1 MKSMLII
8 DSPTLAKL
16 FAEVFEKLGW
26 TVTVANN
33 REAAMTQIAGNEPY
47 DIILLSY
54 RLSGTDGVQVSK
66 FIRSLEYRMTTAIV
80 MLTSSGEI
88 IDEAKAAGVDEVLL
102 KPVNVSTLI
111 WAVNKHVG

>member
-8 DSPTLAKL
+8 DSATLANL
-16 FAEVFEKLGW
+16 FAEVFQKLGW
-26 TVTVANN
+26 HVTIANN
-33 REAAMTQIAGNEPY
+33 RESAMSQIAGSEPY

-54 RLSGTDGVQVSK
+54 RLSGTNGVQITR

-88 IDEAKAAGVDEVLL
+88 IDEAKAAGVDEVLI